1 MFPLQQHLKQSGPQS
16 SDFDEE
22 ESPMQVVH
30 TQHSP
35 ESYLSHGP
43 DLGQVSEYGSPT
55 PGHWNLTSGPSM
67 FSIPQV
73 GFLQSYQQSLGE
85 RYSHMP
91 SASDEESY
99 PHLNQTVEIGDRERR
114 HAVITSPFDRALLVK
129 QALDNKH
136 SLPYVKLETS
146 SFSSPDTSLDLGR
159 ISASPFP
166 SGAREQHFYDSHGT
180 FTPYP
185 AEGQHLQSLATDGVT
200 KQQVWQSLHSVSR
213 GEAPMEELMQH
224 ELELQS
230 VPTIFNISETQRS
243 HLMSASSNL
252 EVTNQAHTSEEPLD
266 FRSAFGYSSKNVNY
280 PGTISATGSGAVHQ
294 FGAFETALMEGD
306 ISDDAI
312 RGNVIRAP
320 KGMALETARD
330 LAVER
335 RDNVL
340 NTFGQRMEMTDIE
353 KAAELSDE
361 EDREDAVSMRL
372 TSGINR
378 STLPQMGLM
387 KYNLRP
393 LLKKTPPKDE
403 DL

>member
-1 MFPLQQHLKQSGPQS
+1 MFPYQPQLKQSGPES
-16 SDFDEE
+16 SKIDEE
-22 ESPMQVVH
+22 ESPMQVVDDH
-30 TQHSP
+30 HSP
-35 ESYLSHGP
+35 ETYLSHGP
-43 DLGQVSEYGSPT
+43 DLGQVSAYGSDA
-55 PGHWNLTSGPSM
+55 PGHWNVISGPST

-73 GFLQSYQQSLGE
+73 DFLQAYQQSLHS
-85 RYSHMP
+85 RYSHLP

-114 HAVITSPFDRALLVK
+114 QAVITSPFDRALLVK

-136 SLPYVKLETS
+136 SLPYVKLETP
-146 SFSSPDTSLDLGR
+146 SFSSPDSTLDLGR

-166 SGAREQHFYDSHGT
+166 SGAREQHFYDSNGT

-185 AEGQHLQSLATDGVT
+185 AEGQRLQSLATNGVT
-200 KQQVWQSLHSVSR
+200 EQQVWQSLHSVSR
-213 GEAPMEELMQH
+213 GDAPVPQLMEH

-243 HLMSASSNL
+243 HLMSASSDL
-252 EVTNQAHTSEEPLD
+252 EVANQAHTSEEPRD

-294 FGAFETALMEGD
+294 FGAFETALMDGD
-306 ISDDAI
+306 LSDEAI
-312 RGNVIRAP
+312 CENVTRAP
-320 KGMALETARD
+320 KGMTLETARD

-340 NTFGQRMEMTDIE
+340 NTFGERMAMTDIE

-372 TSGINR
+372 MSGVNR

-393 LLKKTPPKDE
+393 LLKQTPPKDE
-403 DL
+403 EL